1 MSGRTEKQVARD
13 LVLDALTTI
22 QMLDADPDFR
32 AAARLRYLT
41 IMAAASI
48 TAPLYRPDGGAD
60 IVMKHTAIAGQ

>member
-1 MSGRTEKQVARD
+1 MSRSEQKVARD

-22 QMLDADPDFR
+22 QMFDTDPEFR

-41 IMAAASI
+41 IMAAAAMP
-48 TAPLYRPDGGAD
+48 APYRADGGAN